1 MKKLGIIIFTLLFAG
16 MGMVNAQQPQQRKA
30 QMRNYFQQTVLP
42 FVEQQQAKFEQVL
55 TASEKTTLKE
65 IRQEMATFRK
75 QGTQM
80 RKAMQGNFNQQ
91 AWNDRKAKF
100 NTIVAKARK
109 LVDIHPKEAEAY
121 KMAVENEIVKW
132 KQHIPAMGQGK
143 MRQQDRGHG
152 MMGKSPQSKM
162 QKLSDP
168 ALGLLIDGSQ
178 MNNMM
183 MHHPRGMRGMRGMQG
198 MRGNRQSGMRG
209 CQDMS
214 RNRRMSNKGG
224 RHQGMMNAMRN
235 PETRAKVKAYA
246 EKNIFPVISK
256 ERETFDKVLSKKEKK
271 IIIDARLQMQAQ
283 KAKMMQMRA
292 NGKMNMNDS
301 TMLAMWQKMDKNRV
315 ALRQIVLDHYGEL
328 QKQLAPIKEKMP
340 QWRADIHN
348 IIMQNRPQ
356 HQFKPRGMPYK
367 PAKAFLKS
375 RKEIMFLLFD
385 PQHPDSNMFMHRMHG
400 NRKM

>member
-1 MKKLGIIIFTLLFAG
+1 MIFALLFAG

-55 TASEKTTLKE
+55 TASEKATLKE

-91 AWNDRKAKF
+91 AWNNRKAKLDA
-100 NTIVAKARK
+100 IVAKARK
-109 LVDIHPKEAEAY
+109 LADIHPKEAEAY
-121 KMAVENEIVKW
+121 KKAVENEMVKW
-132 KQHIPAMGQGK
+132 KSHMPAMAKGRMGTDP
-143 MRQQDRGHG
+143 QQ
-152 MMGKSPQSKM
+152 KM
-162 QKLSDP
+162 QRLSDP
-168 ALGLLIDGSQ
+168 ALGLLLNGSQ
-178 MNNMM
+178 MSNMM
-183 MHHPRGMRGMRGMQG
+183 MHHQRGMRGKQA
-198 MRGNRQSGMRG
+198 
-209 CQDMS
+209 
-214 RNRRMSNKGG
+214 
-224 RHQGMMNAMRN
+224 MMKAMRN

-256 ERETFDKVLSKKEKK
+256 ERETFDKVLSKREKK

-283 KAKMMQMRA
+283 KSKMMQMRA
-292 NGKMNMNDS
+292 NGKMTMNDS

-315 ALRQIVLDHYGEL
+315 ALRQIVLDHYAEL

-348 IIMQNRPQ
+348 IITPNRLQ
-356 HQFKPRGMPYK
+356 HQFKPRGMSHM

-400 NRKM
+400 NGKM